1 MTLMIPPRTAHDL
14 QNFLQQLMFHTEDDQ
29 TETLKL
35 LIRQL
40 SLRISAITEPPVG
53 PQLPDE
59 HEYPDDTVVR
69 ALYRIFVVLE
79 QIRASIGAP
88 MPTHYEQTVE
98 ALLRQLLEQSKITNA
113 RLAVLVGFDVT
124 LVQETQEIEAAIEK
138 LIPEPAAVSATLELI
153 PNR

>member
-1 MTLMIPPRTAHDL
+1 VD
-14 QNFLQQLMFHTEDDQ
+14 
-29 TETLKL
+29 
-35 LIRQL
+35 
-40 SLRISAITEPPVG
+40 
-53 PQLPDE
+53 
-59 HEYPDDTVVR
+59 EYPADTVVR

-124 LVQETQEIEAAIEK
+124 LVQETQEIETAIEK
-138 LIPEPAAVSATLELI
+138 LTPEPAAVSATLELI